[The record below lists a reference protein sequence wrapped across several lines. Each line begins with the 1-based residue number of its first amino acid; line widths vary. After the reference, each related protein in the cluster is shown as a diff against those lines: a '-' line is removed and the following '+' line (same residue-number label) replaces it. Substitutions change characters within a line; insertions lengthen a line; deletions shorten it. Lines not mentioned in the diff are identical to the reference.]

1 MKFEVVGIINEALRL
16 MYTGKVCREK
26 HQQQQHGTVTA
37 VLALA
42 NRNDPICVALPK
54 KANASTIVTLT
65 CRCHQHFHLKNIANG
80 NTALEIERFVQI
92 GM

>member
-1 MKFEVVGIINEALRL
+1 MSLQGIYI
-16 MYTGKVCREK
+16 GKVCREK

-54 KANASTIVTLT
+54 KANASTIVTLN
-65 CRCHQHFHLKNIANG
+65 CRCHHHFHLENIGNG
-80 NTALEIERFVQI
+80 NTALENERFVQI